1 MLCADIFHT
10 VLHFFNIWYSKASE
24 ILWFLV
30 IRKPCNNFSDS
41 IREEARSYHS
51 DLDNWSGMQH
61 TVCCISYV
69 CTRSQNK
76 MSFEYS
82 CSWLITFAVCL
93 CASIDIFR
101 LDLCL
106 GFVQFCSSL
115 SFSWNQSWSFKS
127 RSTEVINPNSLEWAT
142 LVQNRYTLY
151 IRLYINIIIDIWTR
165 KPYYWRDCLDV
176 HLSICLNC

>member
-1 MLCADIFHT
+1 MIGMLFAGIFHT
-10 VLHFFNIWYSKASE
+10 VLHFYNIWYSKASA
-24 ILWFLV
+24 ILWRKRTHSITSRTQYGKKPAV
-30 IRKPCNNFSDS
+30 IIWTWIIGRVF
-41 IREEARSYHS
+41 
-51 DLDNWSGMQH
+51 
-61 TVCCISYV
+61 CIPYA
-69 CTRSQNK
+69 CIWSQNK